1 MVKKYAE
8 LYLDAR
14 RALLPTEGQFAS
26 NVARELICAA
36 SGKTAEQLISD
47 RDLYASEEICELAQS
62 FVRRRVAGEPMP
74 YILGEWDFYGM
85 TLTVTPDV
93 LIPRDD
99 TMAVTELAIKK
110 ALFLEQ
116 NPRILDL
123 CTGSGCIGLAIAH
136 QIETARVTLAD
147 LSQPALRI
155 AKKNIADLKMI
166 GRVNALQA
174 DVREPA
180 PKFWGQF
187 DLIVSNPPYV
197 TAQEMTELDVSV
209 RAHEPEMALD
219 GGEDGLVFYRAI
231 LQNFTPAL
239 RTGGWICF
247 EFGFRQHMQ
256 VGMLLSD
263 AGYCNLRFV
272 KDSGGIIRA
281 VCAQKIKET
290 NV

>member
-1 MVKKYAE
+1 MVKKYGE
-8 LYLDAR
+8 LYLNAR
-14 RALLPTEGQFAS
+14 KALRPSQGDNAS
-26 NVARELICAA
+26 VYARELLSLA
-36 SGKTAEQLISD
+36 SGKSVAALLAD
-47 RDLYASEEICELAQS
+47 RELYASEEIEEKLNGFLA
-62 FVRRRVAGEPMP
+62 RILAGEPLA
-74 YILGEWDFYGM
+74 YILGEWSFYG
-85 TLTVTPDV
+85 LPFLVTPDV

-99 TMAVTELAIKK
+99 TMAVTDLAIE
-110 ALFLEQ
+110 AARDYPAPQ
-116 NPRILDL
+116 RVLDL

-136 QIETARVTLAD
+136 CVETARVTLAD
-147 LSQPALRI
+147 ISEPALRV
-155 AKKNIADLKMI
+155 AKQNVANLRLKS
-166 GRVNALQA
+166 RVTAFSVDVLQ
-174 DVREPA
+174 PA
-180 PKFWGQF
+180 PRFLGQF

-219 GGEDGLVFYRAI
+219 GGEDGLDFYRAI

-263 AGYCNLRFV
+263 AGYRNLRFV